1 MIVKENK
8 TIPYKL
14 SFQWDNEMADLY
26 YMCKY
31 VLEAGS
37 DLCLKVDFY
46 PESILRELRKQQ
58 YKFTIRQTGKQE
70 FYIWRI
76 K

>member
-8 TIPYKL
+8 ITPPKL
-14 SFQWDNEMADLY
+14 SFQWDSEIAELFF
-26 YMCKY
+26 MCKY
-31 VLEAGS
+31 RLTVGTNE
-37 DLCLKVDFY
+37 CLRVDFY
-46 PESILRELRKQQ
+46 PENVMRELRKLG